1 MVVNWLEV
9 CGVVF
14 GVGGV
19 WLTIRQ
25 NIWCWPVGL
34 VNIILYL
41 YIFFQV
47 RLYADMGLQA
57 FYIVVSLYG
66 WWHWLHGHAG
76 PGPGP
81 DNKSELTV
89 SRLHRRHGLA
99 LVFTG
104 LAAIPMVGWIL
115 ESATD
120 ADIPYWDSAATVV
133 SLIAQWLMARKV
145 LECWLVWIAVDTLY
159 VAIFIYK
166 GLYPTAA
173 LYAFFLVLAALG
185 FIAWKKSLK

>member
-1 MVVNWLEV
+1 MEFNWIEV
-9 CGVVF
+9 CGVIF

-34 VNIILYL
+34 VNIILNL

-57 FYIVVSLYG
+57 FYVILSCYG
-66 WWHWLHGHAG
+66 WYQWRHG
-76 PGPGP
+76 GP
-81 DNKSELTV
+81 DKKSELPV
-89 SRLHRRHGLA
+89 SRLHLRHGLA

-104 LAAIPMVGWIL
+104 TAAIPIVGWLL
-115 ESATD
+115 ESRTD
-120 ADIPYWDSAATVV
+120 ADIPYWDSATTVI
-133 SLIAQWLMARKV
+133 SLMAQWLMARKV

-159 VAIFIYK
+159 VAIYIYK
-166 GLYPTAA
+166 GLYPTSG
-173 LYAFFLVLAALG
+173 LYALFLVLATLG
-185 FIAWKKSLK
+185 FIEWKKSLQ